1 MDRFDMDFENRIVTP
16 EYTGADAE
24 TEFSLRPRTLAEY
37 IGQDKAKEN
46 LSIYIEAAKMRGENA
61 RPCAALR
68 PSRTGQDHPFR
79 HHRQRDEGA
88 ISASPPARPS
98 KNRAIW
104 RLCLPI

>member
-46 LSIYIEAAKMRGENA
+46 LSIYIEAAKMRGERRSTMCCSTALPDWA
-61 RPCAALR
+61 RPPFP
-68 PSRTGQDHPFR
+68 PS
-79 HHRQRDEGA
+79 
-88 ISASPPARPS
+88 SPTR
-98 KNRAIW
+98 
-104 RLCLPI
+104 